1 MLVLGV
7 TGDVGAGKSTVTR
20 IFAESGAT
28 IINADLIAH
37 EIWRKRDILSQA
49 AERWGEDIILPDGL
63 VNSSRVASIVFS
75 DATEYKWL
83 CHMLHPLIRI
93 EMEKRIS
100 ALSGF
105 VVAEIPLLFENDVP
119 WWVDVTMFVSASYG
133 VRLTRN
139 RSRGWN
145 EDEISRREVFLLDR
159 NEKISRSD
167 IILRNEGDLS
177 SLVEKV
183 RDLSADLKNLAFL
196 GELSMT
202 LSSREEVS
210 EISSVLLV
218 QKLALNAE
226 CHEIVEHGFSD
237 GEMSESRTFQLVFLI
252 FEKDFNHILKS
263 LGERLPGKEIKICL
277 RPVKRPGTLLK
288 KSLPGEIR
296 T

>member
-37 EIWRKRDILSQA
+37 EIWRKKDILAQA

-63 VNSSRVASIVFS
+63 INANRVASIVFS
-75 DATEYKWL
+75 DSTEYKWL

-100 ALSGF
+100 AISGF

-119 WWVDVTMFVSASYG
+119 WWVDVTMFVSAPYG
-133 VRLTRN
+133 ARLVRN

-145 EDEISRREVFLLDR
+145 ENEISRREVFLLDR

-167 IILRNEGDLS
+167 IILRNEGDLA
-177 SLVEKV
+177 SLEDKV
-183 RDLSADLKNLAFL
+183 RNLSVDLKNLAFL

-202 LSSREEVS
+202 LSSREEAT
-210 EISSVLLV
+210 EISSFLLG
-218 QKLALNAE
+218 QKLVLNAE
-226 CHEIVEHGFSD
+226 FHEMVEYGFSD
-237 GEMSESRTFQLVFLI
+237 GSIRESGSFKLVSLI
-252 FEKDFNHILKS
+252 FEKDLNHILKS
-263 LGERLPGKEIKICL
+263 LGSRLQGKEIKASL
-277 RPVKRPGTLLK
+277 MPVKRPGTLLK
-288 KSLPGEIR
+288 KFLPGEIR